1 MNAPAPRLP
10 EMPWWLAGALAL
22 VLQGALLALL
32 AGRVATAEGGERAAD
47 TPLRLRLAAAP
58 APTADAR
65 PEPPQAAAPQPQSE
79 PEPEPQPE
87 PEPNTAPAPRAE
99 PQPQPDIQPTPRPTP
114 TPTPEPKPQPTPK
127 PPPRPTSPPKPEPT
141 PSARSAPAE
150 APAPSR
156 PRHAAPPASRDA
168 APARE
173 TRDGRAAGGRATQ
186 TTPDQPV
193 AYLHTPRPAYPAR
206 ARRLGQHG
214 EVTLEVLV
222 GRDGRA
228 AEIRLARSSGVESL
242 DRAARE
248 TVAHW
253 RFRPARVGGAAQ
265 ASWVRIPVRFTL
277 NH

>member
-1 MNAPAPRLP
+1 
-10 EMPWWLAGALAL
+10 
-22 VLQGALLALL
+22 
-32 AGRVATAEGGERAAD
+32 
-47 TPLRLRLAAAP
+47 
-58 APTADAR
+58 
-65 PEPPQAAAPQPQSE
+65 
-79 PEPEPQPE
+79 
-87 PEPNTAPAPRAE
+87 
-99 PQPQPDIQPTPRPTP
+99 
-114 TPTPEPKPQPTPK
+114 
-127 PPPRPTSPPKPEPT
+127 
-141 PSARSAPAE
+141 
-150 APAPSR
+150 SR
-156 PRHAAPPASRDA
+156 PRHAAPPATRDA

-173 TRDGRAAGGRATQ
+173 TGAGRAAGGRATQ

-228 AEIRLARSSGVESL
+228 EEIRLAHSSGVESL

-253 RFRPARVGGAAQ
+253 RFRPARVDGAAR